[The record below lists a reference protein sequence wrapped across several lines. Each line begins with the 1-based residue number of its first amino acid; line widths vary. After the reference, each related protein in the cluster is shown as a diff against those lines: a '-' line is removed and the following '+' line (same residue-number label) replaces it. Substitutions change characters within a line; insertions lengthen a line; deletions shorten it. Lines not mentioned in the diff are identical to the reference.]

1 MQFRDL
7 NAQYQALKSEIDAGI
22 EEVINSSAFILGK
35 PVTQLEN
42 KLAEYVGRKHCIG
55 CGNGTDAD

>member
-7 NAQYQALKSEIDAGI
+7 KAQYQALRPEIDKGI

-35 PVTQLEN
+35 PVTELEN
-42 KLAEYVGRKHCIG
+42 KLA
-55 CGNGTDAD
+55 